1 MNMPSALSAR
11 AGVLAGD
18 LVIAP
23 GDGGTAPPFVVRWEP
38 GPNQFGCATV
48 VAATRLARA
57 FAGMAGVDVWLAD
70 ASGRVTP
77 LVRNRGLERAAAP
90 PTRVPRGPI
99 QLTPTASVQNSTLRS
114 SRATYSGAGPL
125 GLM

>member
-1 MNMPSALSAR
+1 MNMPPALSAR

-18 LVIAP
+18 VVIAP
-23 GDGGTAPPFVVRWEP
+23 GDGGTAPPFVVRCEP

-90 PTRVPRGPI
+90 PTRIARGPI
-99 QLTPTASVQNSTLRS
+99 QVTSPASVQNSTARMERPL
-114 SRATYSGAGPL
+114 YSGTGPL
-125 GLM
+125 GVM